1 MKDMMKMDKSEERL
15 KAAFYRL
22 RENKFKAN
30 LPFLILSK
38 KLPDGQAYYEYGDG
52 RIEIRLTTTD
62 NDVYTDILVRELN
75 TVEAYKVRRENG
87 LL

>member
-1 MKDMMKMDKSEERL
+1 MMKTDKSEERL
-15 KAAFYRL
+15 KAAFYKL

-30 LPFLILSK
+30 LPFLILSEE
-38 KLPDGQAYYEYGDG
+38 LPDGQAYYEYGDG
-52 RIEIRLTTTD
+52 RIEIRLTKTD
-62 NDVYTDILVRELN
+62 NNVYNDILVRELN

>member
-1 MKDMMKMDKSEERL
+1 MTDMMKTDKSEERL
-15 KAAFYRL
+15 KAAFYKL

-30 LPFLILSK
+30 LPFLILSEE
-38 KLPDGQAYYEYGDG
+38 LPDGQAYYEYGDG
-52 RIEIRLTTTD
+52 RIEIRLTKTD
-62 NDVYTDILVRELN
+62 NNVYNDILVRELN